1 MTIGL
6 EAEPARGAR
15 GAASMGSGIRRI
27 GVEEELLLVDAE
39 TFLPRPVAGSIL
51 RRGDLILP
59 GGSRLEAEVKREQIE
74 IVSAPATTH
83 AELLAAVIAGRRAA
97 DELAQRVGARA
108 VALAAPHAPCEPHLV
123 HAPRYDR
130 MRSRFGLT
138 MDEQLTCGLHVHVT
152 IASADEGVAVLDRIR
167 PWLPVLLA
175 LSSNSPFWY
184 GVDSRFASYRYQ
196 AWSRWPGAGAYDR
209 FGSAKG
215 YAAAVAGA
223 LASGVPL
230 DHGMIY
236 FDARL
241 STHAPT
247 VEIRISDVCLDP
259 RDAAC
264 IGVMVRALAETA
276 VAEWHRGVAAPET
289 STSLLR
295 LASWRASRWGLG
307 GQLVDPLTERLVPAR
322 SAVDAL
328 FAHVREAFAS
338 ADEAHTV
345 RARLDDILA
354 RGTGADLQRR
364 AAARGGAGAIVEDA
378 LALASG
384 RGATG

>member
-6 EAEPARGAR
+6 DAEPARAAR
-15 GAASMGSGIRRI
+15 GATDPRAGIRQI

-51 RRGDLILP
+51 RSGALVLP
-59 GGSRLEAEVKREQIE
+59 CGSRLEPEVKREQIE
-74 IVSAPATTH
+74 IVSAPVTTF
-83 AELLAAVIAGRRAA
+83 AEVLGAVVEGRRSA
-97 DELAQRVGARA
+97 DALAQRVGARA
-108 VALAAPHAPCEPHLV
+108 VALATPHVGCEPHLMRV
-123 HAPRYDR
+123 PRYER
-130 MRSRFGLT
+130 MRNRFGLT

-152 IASADEGVAVLDRIR
+152 IASAEEGVAVLDRIR

-175 LSSNSPFWY
+175 LSANSPFWH

-196 AWSRWPGAGAYDR
+196 AWSRWPCAGAYDP
-209 FGSAKG
+209 FGNAQG
-215 YAAAVAGA
+215 YAAAVADA

-259 RDAAC
+259 RDSAC
-264 IGVMVRALAETA
+264 LAVLARALVETA
-276 VAEWHRGVAAPET
+276 ADAWRRGVEPAGT
-289 STSLLR
+289 STAMLR
-295 LASWRASRWGLG
+295 LASWRASRWALG
-307 GQLVDPLTERLVPAR
+307 GQLVDPVTERLVPAR
-322 SAVDAL
+322 AAVTAL
-328 FAHVREAFAS
+328 FAHVRKAFAS
-338 ADEAHTV
+338 DDEARTV
-345 RARLDDILA
+345 RAWLDAMLT

-364 AAARGGAGAIVEDA
+364 AAARGGQEAVVGEA
-378 LALASG
+378 LARMAGDHSE
-384 RGATG
+384 